1 MNSEYF
7 IDILGTEQKIVEK
20 LSLIDAVM
28 PEVVA
33 NRQNQM
39 NKTKSTMSELAD
51 TNGDQTND
59 ATSTAGG
66 PEKSE
71 GATKDEMDADNFVEI
86 QQNKAT
92 ILRGHESE
100 VFICAWNPM
109 RDLLASGSGDSTA
122 RIWDMSDSAP
132 SSQQL
137 VLRHCINKGGAG
149 MKIILKLK
157 HFNY

>member
-1 MNSEYF
+1 
-7 IDILGTEQKIVEK
+7 
-20 LSLIDAVM
+20 M

-39 NKTKSTMSELAD
+39 NKTKSTMSEMAD
-51 TNGDQTND
+51 TNGDQAND
-59 ATSTAGG
+59 TSNAAGG
-66 PEKSE
+66 ADKNE
-71 GATKDEMDADNFVEI
+71 GAIKDEADADNFVEI

-122 RIWDMSDSAP
+122 RIWDMSDNAP

-149 MKIILKLK
+149 NRKSFCHAPCSSC
-157 HFNY
+157 HFFRYF

>member
-1 MNSEYF
+1 
-7 IDILGTEQKIVEK
+7 
-20 LSLIDAVM
+20 
-28 PEVVA
+28 
-33 NRQNQM
+33 
-39 NKTKSTMSELAD
+39 MSEMAD

-59 ATSTAGG
+59 ATNTAGG
-66 PEKSE
+66 AEKSE
-71 GATKDEMDADNFVEI
+71 GAVKDEMDADNFVEI

-122 RIWDMSDSAP
+122 RIWDMTDNAST
-132 SSQQL
+132 SQQL

-149 MKIILKLK
+149 MKLNFKTL
-157 HFNY
+157 